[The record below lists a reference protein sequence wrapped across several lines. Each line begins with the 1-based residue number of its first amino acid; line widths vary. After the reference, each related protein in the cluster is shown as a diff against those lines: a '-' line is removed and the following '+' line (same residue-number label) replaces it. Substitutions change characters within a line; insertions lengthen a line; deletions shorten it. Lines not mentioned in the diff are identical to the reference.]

1 MLNLKLEMCHVG
13 TRMPRQGGLS
23 ITQNDF
29 REMIQ
34 PKAGYL

>member
-1 MLNLKLEMCHVG
+1 MCPVE

-23 ITQNDF
+23 VTQNDL

-34 PKAGYL
+34 PKAGHL